1 MHVSLAEALEV
12 RGGPLQEEEIWAVLN
27 QSAESLQELLRKDT
41 ADPAALGF
49 LISPWSLLLLPSG
62 GVSFTD
68 KNVSNQ
74 DLEAFT
80 EPGAL
85 QNQSPSSVSDVE
97 KAHIYSLGMTLY
109 WGADYEVPESQPIK
123 LGDHLNSILLG
134 MCEDIVYAR
143 VSVRT
148 VLDACSAHIRNSNC
162 APSFSYVKQLVK
174 LVLGSWP
181 GVDQLSCTGE
191 KKLRADR
198 SQAIR
203 ERLRG
208 KRLPTGRMTDGGIG
222 YPAPFSQQIVLNK
235 GLSKSLEFLSTRD
248 ARGEKE
254 LSQNIASYYNSGHE
268 DATDGCCPYRF
279 RASNLEKKANGDPKR
294 KVWASSSDLLCTVH
308 HVTEGGHVPDS
319 PKPHRQD
326 RTLPGR
332 TSGAPTNK
340 EGRYS
345 DGSIALDIFGPQK
358 LDQVLH
364 VSETSTSAA
373 LLCAFDRIKE
383 KQKKLQLLREAMN
396 VEEHV
401 RKYNSYHRD
410 VYSPDSESP
419 SFMSSETDFRQ
430 GPVRRYE
437 ALKDEG
443 SGSSLRIDDASS
455 SGQKPGQRPRQ
466 YEATP
471 EDHLLSQE
479 VMLKRQE
486 DEMMQLQAQVALR
499 QSRLSL
505 HPGDIVRPMV
515 LDMTKDPFREIALET
530 AMTQRKLRN
539 FFGPEFVKTTIE
551 PFTSLDLPK
560 SILNKKGKN
569 EENRRK
575 VNIMLLS
582 GQRLE
587 LTCDTKT
594 ICKDVF
600 DMVVAH
606 IGLMEHHLFGL
617 ASIKD
622 NEYFFVDPELKLT
635 KVAPDGWKE
644 ESKKRNKNTVNFILY
659 FRIKFFVDDISLIQ
673 HTLTHHQYY
682 LQLRKDLLEEKIR
695 CDDETALLLASL
707 ALQAEYG
714 DYQDEVHG
722 LSYFRT
728 EHYLPARVIENL
740 ELPNVKE
747 ELPKL
752 HNTYAG
758 ASENEAEI
766 EFLKICQRLTDY
778 GVHFHRVL
786 PEKKSQTGILL
797 GVCSKGVLIFEVHN
811 GARMPVLRFPWRET
825 KKISFSK
832 RKITLQN
839 TSDGIKHTF
848 QTDTTKTCQY
858 LLQLCSAQ
866 HKFQLQMKTR
876 QSNQDAQEIERA
888 SLRSL
893 SLHPDSVKGFNMGRA
908 ISTNSLASSTLNRLA
923 VRPSTVQAEILKRLS
938 YSELSLFQPAQGFSR
953 DKNEKTSWEERPKI
967 MSKSFHD
974 LTQSQVLV
982 SPLRKNFVSPGN
994 ASSRK
999 MGELMEKMFQAA
1011 PKPDPESV
1019 VGGAKLNNS
1028 HCHAG
1033 FNASLERK
1041 KNESDSSSA
1050 DDAVQA
1056 FAIGQ
1061 HSLLESN
1068 DGIQAEKTIAV
1079 VSLPEREINLIN
1091 LKKDEKY
1098 GLGFEITGGEKTG
1111 KFDLGIFIHSVIP
1124 GGPADLQGSLKP
1136 GDRLI
1141 SVNNVSLEGVGHPAA
1156 LEIIEHAPENV
1167 TLVVSQPK
1175 DGSVK
1180 GTSSLQRKGYFK
1192 KSSLMADQEA
1202 ESSSEEQNWPVSH
1215 WRPNSGSLSAIGS
1228 SKWGGS
1234 LSSQDSRTESA
1245 SLSQSQNNH
1254 SFGHH
1259 ISDQQEFQR
1268 CSNPP
1273 LGGPKCSE
1281 RNGSSSETNLTKTKL
1296 TGMAEAPETPDYSDR
1311 GDSDMDEATY
1321 SSSLEQTALK
1331 KVPSLVNFFNSVN
1344 SKMPLKRGDI
1354 FEVKLV
1360 KNENGLGIS
1369 VTGGVNTSVKYGG
1382 LYVKAIIPKG
1392 AAEGDGRIQKGDR
1405 VLSVN
1410 GTTLEGATHKQAVE
1424 IMRNTGQ
1431 EVHLVLEKGQLPA
1444 ARVQVPTTSQCAP
1457 TNKPGH
1463 GAVLEKPLKK
1473 TSSAR
1478 EYNFVTDDNTFEV
1491 KLVKNSS
1498 GLGFS
1503 FCREDSVT
1511 PEQPGSSIVRVKK
1524 LFPGQPAAESG
1535 QIEVGDVILK
1545 VNGSS
1550 LKGLSQQE
1558 VISALRGTSP
1568 EVTLLLCRPLP
1579 GILPEIDPTLLTPIH
1594 SPPQIFPKAGRE
1606 NQPPTNGGGQGDS
1619 SDENEALDQSKP
1631 IRSPPRRDSYSDSSG
1646 SGGEE
1651 IAVNPANPKWNPA
1664 LYQTPSQSAPQAP
1677 SPYETSSK
1685 QKEAIQAAFCSPHES
1700 SRKQEGGENSNPPSS
1715 LLMELSPIANQRT
1728 LTLNFTEEN
1737 FNSSVSE
1744 FTSPPQGRL
1753 APLFNQLEKQ
1763 ADEYEP
1769 EVELHVVLTKSEKG
1783 SLGFTVT
1790 KGSDNTGC
1798 YIHDVVQDPAKS
1810 DGRLRPGDRLIK
1822 VNEID
1827 VTNMSHTDAVSF
1839 LRAAPKTVMLVLGR
1853 VLEQPKIPIFPHL
1866 LPDISLNCS
1875 EEELGVSLAGGH
1887 DSLYQVLYV
1896 SDIRP
1901 RSAAASEGTLH
1912 ILDII
1917 HYINGISSQGMTLS
1931 EAKRALEMALPKV
1944 NLKATR
1950 DGHPVFPKAKE
1961 HEFIGLKSIKQNGH
1975 FQGEHC
1981 SKTEKGPDNCK
1992 VNGET
1997 NSSLHLRSLS
2007 QDPLSTERPP
2017 RDRSFQASDLS
2028 NYNNNKEIQ
2037 DEDSYDEDDHN
2048 QVIQYLLDVVD
2059 EEAQNLLNR
2068 NNSASETSHAET
2080 NGKLLGEKSED
2091 TDYDGSSLPE
2101 DFSETQINGCEGHCN
2116 GNRRCGGLPQ
2126 PPVIAQEE
2134 EDDDV
2139 TWGSEELP
2147 IESINQPPSV
2157 KDCPLIT
2164 NEELDALPVVQIFP
2178 SGNYTGSK
2186 LKSTIQKLRGVLE
2199 QGVPSKEIEN
2209 LHDLKPLDQCLVGQT
2224 KENRKKNRYKNILP
2238 YDTTRVLLG
2247 PEGGYINASFIKMLV
2262 GATEY
2267 LYIACQG
2274 PLPNTVDD
2282 FWQMAWE
2289 QKCTLIAMMTQEVEG
2304 EKVKCQRY
2312 WPSALGKTTM
2322 VSDRLRL
2329 SLVRLQELKGF
2340 IVRIMELEDIQTG
2353 ELRHISHLNFTAWPD
2368 HDTPSQPDDLITF
2381 ISYMRHI
2388 HKSGPIITHCSAGI
2402 GRSGTLICLDVVLS
2416 LISQD
2421 LEFDISEVVR
2431 LMRLQRHGMIQT
2443 EDQYIFCYQVI
2454 LYVLRRLQAEEQQRS
2469 H

>member
-1 MHVSLAEALEV
+1 CL
-12 RGGPLQEEEIWAVLN
+12 LQHEFHWYHFGCVVL
-27 QSAESLQELLRKDT
+27 Q
-41 ADPAALGF
+41 
-49 LISPWSLLLLPSG
+49 
-62 GVSFTD
+62 V
-68 KNVSNQ
+68 
-74 DLEAFT
+74 
-80 EPGAL
+80 
-85 QNQSPSSVSDVE
+85 
-97 KAHIYSLGMTLY
+97 HIYSLGMTLY
-109 WGADYEVPESQPIK
+109 WGADYDVPESQPIK

-134 MCEDIVYAR
+134 MCEDTVYAR

-174 LVLGSWP
+174 LVLGSVP
-181 GVDQLSCTGE
+181 GVDQLYCTGE
-191 KKLRADR
+191 KKLHTDK

-208 KRLPTGRMTDGGIG
+208 KRLPTGRMTDAPAG
-222 YPAPFSQQIVLNK
+222 YLAPLSQQTTLNK
-235 GLSKSLEFLSTRD
+235 GLSKSMEFLSTSNSP
-248 ARGEKE
+248 GEKE
-254 LSQNIASYYNSGHE
+254 FSQNIASDYNSVHE
-268 DATDGCCPYRF
+268 DSTDSCCPYRF
-279 RASNLEKKANGDPKR
+279 RASNQEKKANSDPKR
-294 KVWASSSDLLCTVH
+294 KVWASSSDLLCATH
-308 HVTEGGHVPDS
+308 KVTEGDYVTDS
-319 PKPHRQD
+319 PKHHHQG
-326 RTLPGR
+326 RTISGR
-332 TSGAPTNK
+332 TSGAPINK

-358 LDQVLH
+358 LDQMLH

-401 RKYNSYHRD
+401 RKYKSHHSD
-410 VYSPDSESP
+410 VCSTDSEGQ
-419 SFMSSETDFRQ
+419 SFISSETDFRQ
-430 GPVRRYE
+430 VPMRRYE
-437 ALKDEG
+437 ALKDES
-443 SGSSLRIDDASS
+443 SGSSLRIDDTSS
-455 SGQKPGQRPRQ
+455 SGQKPGQRSRQ

-471 EDHLLSQE
+471 EDNLLSQE

-486 DEMMQLQAQVALR
+486 EEMMQLQAKMALR

-505 HPGDIVRPMV
+505 YPGDIVRPAV
-515 LDMTKDPFREIALET
+515 LDMTKDPLREIALET

-569 EENRRK
+569 EDNRRK

-582 GQRLE
+582 SQRLE

-594 ICKDVF
+594 VCKDVF

-606 IGLMEHHLFGL
+606 LGLMEHHLFGL
-617 ASIKD
+617 ASLKE
-622 NEYFFVDPELKLT
+622 NEYFFIDPELKLT

-644 ESKKRNKNTVNFILY
+644 EPKKRNKNTVNFILY

-673 HTLTHHQYY
+673 HTLTYHQYY
-682 LQLRKDLLEEKIR
+682 LQLRKDLLEEKIH

-714 DYQDEVHG
+714 DYQDEIHG

-752 HNTYAG
+752 HSTYAG

-797 GVCSKGVLIFEVHN
+797 GICSKGVLIFEVHN
-811 GARMPVLRFPWRET
+811 GTRMPVLRFPWRET

-938 YSELSLFQPAQGFSR
+938 YSELSLFQPAQGYSQ

-982 SPLRKNFVSPGN
+982 SPLRKNFVTAGS

-999 MGELMEKMFQAA
+999 MEELMEKIFQTA
-1011 PKPDPESV
+1011 PKSDPESV

-1028 HCHAG
+1028 HSHAG
-1033 FNASLERK
+1033 LNASLKRK
-1041 KNESDSSSA
+1041 KNESDSSSMA
-1050 DDAVQA
+1050 EDAGQA
-1056 FAIGQ
+1056 FVI
-1061 HSLLESN
+1061 
-1068 DGIQAEKTIAV
+1068 DGLQTEKNIPV

-1111 KFDLGIFIHSVIP
+1111 KFDLGIFIHSVTP

-1141 SVNNVSLEGVGHPAA
+1141 SVNNVSLEGVSHPAA

-1175 DGSVK
+1175 DGSAK
-1180 GTSSLQRKGYFK
+1180 GTSSLLRKGYFK
-1192 KSSLMADQEA
+1192 KSSLMADHEA

-1215 WRPNSGSLSAIGS
+1215 WRPNSGSLSGICS

-1245 SLSQSQNNH
+1245 SLSQSQTNH

-1259 ISDQQEFQR
+1259 VNDQQELQR
-1268 CSNPP
+1268 CSNPL
-1273 LGGPKCSE
+1273 LGPPKCSE
-1281 RNGSSSETNLTKTKL
+1281 RNGSSSEANLIKSKL
-1296 TGMAEAPETPDYSDR
+1296 TGMAETPDYSDR

-1321 SSSLEQTALK
+1321 SSSQEQTALK
-1331 KVPSLVNFFNSVN
+1331 KEPSLVNFFSSVN
-1344 SKMPLKRGDI
+1344 SKMPLKPGDI

-1392 AAEGDGRIQKGDR
+1392 AAEADGRIQKAFQGK
-1405 VLSVN
+1405 SVTVSN
-1410 GTTLEGATHKQAVE
+1410 
-1424 IMRNTGQ
+1424 
-1431 EVHLVLEKGQLPA
+1431 
-1444 ARVQVPTTSQCAP
+1444 S
-1457 TNKPGH
+1457 
-1463 GAVLEKPLKK
+1463 K
-1473 TSSAR
+1473 TS
-1478 EYNFVTDDNTFEV
+1478 
-1491 KLVKNSS
+1491 
-1498 GLGFS
+1498 
-1503 FCREDSVT
+1503 
-1511 PEQPGSSIVRVKK
+1511 I
-1524 LFPGQPAAESG
+1524 
-1535 QIEVGDVILK
+1535 
-1545 VNGSS
+1545 
-1550 LKGLSQQE
+1550 
-1558 VISALRGTSP
+1558 IS
-1568 EVTLLLCRPLP
+1568 E
-1579 GILPEIDPTLLTPIH
+1579 TPIH
-1594 SPPQIFPKAGRE
+1594 SPPKIFPKASRE
-1606 NQPPTNGGGQGDS
+1606 NLPPPNGEPEDS
-1619 SDENEALDQSKP
+1619 SDENETIDQSKK
-1631 IRSPPRRDSYSDSSG
+1631 IRSPSRRDSYSDSSG

-1651 IAVNPANPKWNPA
+1651 IITNPANPKWNSA

-1677 SPYETSSK
+1677 SPYETPSK
-1685 QKEAIQAAFCSPHES
+1685 QKEAIHAAFCSPHES
-1700 SRKQEGGENSNPPSS
+1700 SRRQEMENSNPPSP
-1715 LLMELSPIANQRT
+1715 LIMELSPISNQRT
-1728 LTLNFTEEN
+1728 ITLNFTEEK
-1737 FNSSVSE
+1737 FSSSTSD
-1744 FTSPPQGRL
+1744 FTSPQGRL
-1753 APLFNQLEKQ
+1753 APLFNQVEKH

-1822 VNEID
+1822 VNETD
-1827 VTNMSHTDAVSF
+1827 VTNMSHTDAVTF
-1839 LRAAPKTVMLVLGR
+1839 LRAAPKMVMLVLGR

-1866 LPDISLNCS
+1866 LPDISLTCS
-1875 EEELGVSLAGGH
+1875 QEELGISLAGGH
-1887 DSLYQVLYV
+1887 DSLYQVLYI
-1896 SDIRP
+1896 SDISP
-1901 RSAAASEGTLH
+1901 KSAAALEGTLR

-1917 HYINGISSQGMTLS
+1917 HYINGISSQGLS
-1931 EAKRALEMALPKV
+1931 LKEAKRALEIALPNV
-1944 NLKATR
+1944 ILKATR

-1975 FQGEHC
+1975 FQGEPG
-1981 SKTEKGPDNCK
+1981 SKTEKVPDICK
-1992 VNGET
+1992 INGET
-1997 NSSLHLRSLS
+1997 NSSLQLRSLT
-2007 QDPLSTERPP
+2007 QDPISKEISPSDTI
-2017 RDRSFQASDLS
+2017 FQASDFH
-2028 NYNNNKEIQ
+2028 NYNNNKAEVQ

-2068 NNSASETSHAET
+2068 NNSASETHHAET
-2080 NGKLLGEKSED
+2080 NGKLLEEKSED

-2101 DFSETQINGCEGHCN
+2101 DFSEQTQINGCEEHCN
-2116 GNRRCGGLPQ
+2116 GNRMYGRLPQ
-2126 PPVIAQEE
+2126 QPVMAQA
-2134 EDDDV
+2134 DDDDI

-2147 IESINQPPSV
+2147 IESINQPQSV

-2164 NEELDALPVVQIFP
+2164 NEELAALPVVQFFP

-2199 QGVPSKEIEN
+2199 QGVPSKEIES

-2247 PEGGYINASFIKMLV
+2247 PEGGYINASFIRMLV
-2262 GATEY
+2262 GTKEY

-2274 PLPNTVDD
+2274 PLPNTVAD

-2312 WPSALGKTTM
+2312 WPNALGKTTM
-2322 VSDRLRL
+2322 VNDSLRL
-2329 SLVRLQELKGF
+2329 SLVQLQELKGF
-2340 IVRIMELEDIQTG
+2340 IIRIMELEDIQTG

-2402 GRSGTLICLDVVLS
+2402 GRSGTLICLDVVLG

-2421 LEFDISEVVR
+2421 LKFDISEVVR
-2431 LMRLQRHGMIQT
+2431 LMRLQRHGMVQT

-2454 LYVLRRLQAEEQQRS
+2454 LYVLRRLQAEEQQRNS
-2469 H
+2469 

>member
-27 QSAESLQELLRKDT
+27 QSAESLQELLRK
-41 ADPAALGF
+41 ADPTALSF

-62 GVSFTD
+62 SVSFTD

-74 DLEAFT
+74 DLQAFT

-85 QNQSPSSVSDVE
+85 QNQSLLSISDVE
-97 KAHIYSLGMTLY
+97 KVHIYSLGMTLY
-109 WGADYEVPESQPIK
+109 WGADYDVPESQPIK

-134 MCEDIVYAR
+134 MCEDTVYAR

-174 LVLGSWP
+174 LVLGSVP

-191 KKLRADR
+191 KKLHTDK

-208 KRLPTGRMTDGGIG
+208 KRLPTGRMTDAPAG
-222 YPAPFSQQIVLNK
+222 YLTPLSQQAMLNK
-235 GLSKSLEFLSTRD
+235 GLSKSLEFLSTSNSC
-248 ARGEKE
+248 GEKE
-254 LSQNIASYYNSGHE
+254 FSQNIASDYNSVHE
-268 DATDGCCPYRF
+268 DSTDSCCPYRF
-279 RASNLEKKANGDPKR
+279 RASNQEKKANNDPKR
-294 KVWASSSDLLCTVH
+294 KVWASSSDLLCATH
-308 HVTEGGHVPDS
+308 KVTEGDYVTDS
-319 PKPHRQD
+319 HKHHHQGRTISG
-326 RTLPGR
+326 RTL
-332 TSGAPTNK
+332 GAPINK

-358 LDQVLH
+358 LDQMLH

-401 RKYNSYHRD
+401 RKYKSHHSD
-410 VYSPDSESP
+410 VCSTDSEGQ
-419 SFMSSETDFRQ
+419 SFISSETDFRQ
-430 GPVRRYE
+430 VRRYE
-437 ALKDEG
+437 ALKDES
-443 SGSSLRIDDASS
+443 SGSSLRIDDTSS
-455 SGQKPGQRPRQ
+455 SGQKPGQRSRQ

-471 EDHLLSQE
+471 EDNLLSQE

-486 DEMMQLQAQVALR
+486 EEMMQLQAKMALR

-505 HPGDIVRPMV
+505 YPGDIVRPAV
-515 LDMTKDPFREIALET
+515 LDMTKDPLREIALET

-569 EENRRK
+569 EDNRRK

-582 GQRLE
+582 SQRLE

-594 ICKDVF
+594 VCKDVF

-617 ASIKD
+617 ASLKE
-622 NEYFFVDPELKLT
+622 NEYFFIDPELKLT

-673 HTLTHHQYY
+673 HTLTYHQYY
-682 LQLRKDLLEEKIR
+682 LQLRKDLLEEKIH

-714 DYQDEVHG
+714 DYQDEIHG

-752 HNTYAG
+752 HSAYAG

-797 GVCSKGVLIFEVHN
+797 GICSKGVLIFEVHN
-811 GARMPVLRFPWRET
+811 GTRMPVLRFPWRET

-938 YSELSLFQPAQGFSR
+938 YSELSLFQPAQGYSQ

-982 SPLRKNFVSPGN
+982 SPLRKNFVTAGS

-999 MGELMEKMFQAA
+999 MEELMEKIFQTA
-1011 PKPDPESV
+1011 PKSDPESV

-1028 HCHAG
+1028 HSHAG
-1033 FNASLERK
+1033 LNASLKRK
-1041 KNESDSSSA
+1041 KNESDSSSMA
-1050 DDAVQA
+1050 EDAGQA
-1056 FAIGQ
+1056 FVIGQ
-1061 HSLLESN
+1061 HCLLESN
-1068 DGIQAEKTIAV
+1068 GTVQLRILNEFLVT
-1079 VSLPEREINLIN
+1079 
-1091 LKKDEKY
+1091 KK
-1098 GLGFEITGGEKTG
+1098 LFLTGFEITGGEKTG
-1111 KFDLGIFIHSVIP
+1111 KFDLGIFIHSVTP

-1141 SVNNVSLEGVGHPAA
+1141 SVNNMSLEGVSHPAA

-1175 DGSVK
+1175 DGISILPS
-1180 GTSSLQRKGYFK
+1180 TIWGYFK
-1192 KSSLMADQEA
+1192 KSSLMADHEA

-1215 WRPNSGSLSAIGS
+1215 WRPNSGSLSGICS

-1245 SLSQSQNNH
+1245 SLSQSQTNH

-1259 ISDQQEFQR
+1259 VNDQQELQR
-1268 CSNPP
+1268 CSNPL
-1273 LGGPKCSE
+1273 LGPPKCSE
-1281 RNGSSSETNLTKTKL
+1281 RNGSSSEANLNKSKL
-1296 TGMAEAPETPDYSDR
+1296 TGMAETPDYSDR

-1321 SSSLEQTALK
+1321 SSSQEQTALK
-1331 KVPSLVNFFNSVN
+1331 KEPSLVNFFSSVN
-1344 SKMPLKRGDI
+1344 SKMPLKPGDI

-1392 AAEGDGRIQKGDR
+1392 AAEADGRIQKGDR

-1410 GTTLEGATHKQAVE
+1410 GITLEGATHKQAVE

-1444 ARVQVPTTSQCAP
+1444 ARVHAPTTSQCTP
-1457 TNKPGH
+1457 TNNPGH
-1463 GAVLEKPLKK
+1463 STLLEKPVKK

-1503 FCREDSVT
+1503 FCREDSVS

-1594 SPPQIFPKAGRE
+1594 SPPKIFPKVSRE
-1606 NQPPTNGGGQGDS
+1606 NLPPPNGEPEDS
-1619 SDENEALDQSKP
+1619 SDENETIDQSKK
-1631 IRSPPRRDSYSDSSG
+1631 IRSPSRRDSYSDSSG

-1651 IAVNPANPKWNPA
+1651 IITNPANPKWNSA

-1677 SPYETSSK
+1677 SPYETPSK
-1685 QKEAIQAAFCSPHES
+1685 QKEAVHAAFCSPHES
-1700 SRKQEGGENSNPPSS
+1700 SRRQEMENRHVS
-1715 LLMELSPIANQRT
+1715 LVD
-1728 LTLNFTEEN
+1728 FTACGLACVL
-1737 FNSSVSE
+1737 FVLLCDSE
-1744 FTSPPQGRL
+1744 
-1753 APLFNQLEKQ
+1753 PL
-1763 ADEYEP
+1763 
-1769 EVELHVVLTKSEKG
+1769 ELHVVLTKSEKG

-1822 VNEID
+1822 VNETD
-1827 VTNMSHTDAVSF
+1827 VTNMSHTDAVTF
-1839 LRAAPKTVMLVLGR
+1839 LRAAPKMVMLVLGR

-1866 LPDISLNCS
+1866 LPDISLTCS
-1875 EEELGVSLAGGH
+1875 QEELGISLAGGH
-1887 DSLYQVLYV
+1887 DSLYQVLYI
-1896 SDIRP
+1896 SDISP
-1901 RSAAASEGTLH
+1901 KSAAALEGTLR

-1917 HYINGISSQGMTLS
+1917 HYINGISSQGLS
-1931 EAKRALEMALPKV
+1931 LKEAKRALEIALPNV
-1944 NLKATR
+1944 VLKATR
-1950 DGHPVFPKAKE
+1950 DGHPVFPKNT
-1961 HEFIGLKSIKQNGH
+1961 L
-1975 FQGEHC
+1975 
-1981 SKTEKGPDNCK
+1981 T
-1992 VNGET
+1992 
-1997 NSSLHLRSLS
+1997 SS
-2007 QDPLSTERPP
+2007 
-2017 RDRSFQASDLS
+2017 
-2028 NYNNNKEIQ
+2028 
-2037 DEDSYDEDDHN
+2037 DDHN

-2068 NNSASETSHAET
+2068 NNSASETHHCVSLSAET
-2080 NGKLLGEKSED
+2080 NGKLLEEKSED

-2101 DFSETQINGCEGHCN
+2101 DFSEVSQ
-2116 GNRRCGGLPQ
+2116 LFFQ
-2126 PPVIAQEE
+2126 P
-2134 EDDDV
+2134 
-2139 TWGSEELP
+2139 
-2147 IESINQPPSV
+2147 SILLDFV
-2157 KDCPLIT
+2157 DCPLIT
-2164 NEELDALPVVQIFP
+2164 NEELAALPVVQFFP

-2199 QGVPSKEIEN
+2199 QGIPSKEIES

-2247 PEGGYINASFIKMLV
+2247 PEGGYINASFIRMLV
-2262 GATEY
+2262 GTKEY

-2274 PLPNTVDD
+2274 PLPNTVAD

-2312 WPSALGKTTM
+2312 WPNALGKTTM
-2322 VSDRLRL
+2322 VNDNLRL
-2329 SLVRLQELKGF
+2329 SLVQLQELKGF
-2340 IVRIMELEDIQTG
+2340 IIRIMELEDIQTG

-2402 GRSGTLICLDVVLS
+2402 GRSGTLICLDVVLG

-2421 LEFDISEVVR
+2421 LKFDISEVVR
-2431 LMRLQRHGMIQT
+2431 LMRLQRHGMVQT

-2454 LYVLRRLQAEEQQRS
+2454 LYVLRRLQAEEQQRNS
-2469 H
+2469 

>member
-27 QSAESLQELLRKDT
+27 QSAESLQESFCFPNT
-41 ADPAALGF
+41 ADPTALSF

-62 GVSFTD
+62 SVSFTD

-74 DLEAFT
+74 DLQAFT

-85 QNQSPSSVSDVE
+85 QNQSLLSISDVE
-97 KAHIYSLGMTLY
+97 KVHIYSLGMTLY
-109 WGADYEVPESQPIK
+109 WGADYDVPESQPIK

-134 MCEDIVYAR
+134 MCEDTVYAR

-174 LVLGSWP
+174 LVLGSVP

-191 KKLRADR
+191 KKLHTDK

-208 KRLPTGRMTDGGIG
+208 KRLPTGRMTDAPAG
-222 YPAPFSQQIVLNK
+222 YLTPLSQQAMLNK
-235 GLSKSLEFLSTRD
+235 GLSKSLEFLSTSNSC
-248 ARGEKE
+248 GEKE
-254 LSQNIASYYNSGHE
+254 FSQNIASDYNSVHE
-268 DATDGCCPYRF
+268 DSTDSCCPYRF
-279 RASNLEKKANGDPKR
+279 RASNQEKKANNDPKR
-294 KVWASSSDLLCTVH
+294 KVWASSSDLLCATH
-308 HVTEGGHVPDS
+308 KVTEGDYVTDS
-319 PKPHRQD
+319 HKHHHQGRTISG
-326 RTLPGR
+326 RTL
-332 TSGAPTNK
+332 GAPINK

-358 LDQVLH
+358 LDQMLH

-401 RKYNSYHRD
+401 RKYKSHHSD
-410 VYSPDSESP
+410 VCSTDSEGQ
-419 SFMSSETDFRQ
+419 SFISSETDFRQ
-430 GPVRRYE
+430 VRRYE
-437 ALKDEG
+437 ALKDES
-443 SGSSLRIDDASS
+443 SGSSLRIDDTSS
-455 SGQKPGQRPRQ
+455 S
-466 YEATP
+466 ATP
-471 EDHLLSQE
+471 EDNLLSQE

-486 DEMMQLQAQVALR
+486 EEMMQLQAKMALR

-505 HPGDIVRPMV
+505 YPGDIVRPAV
-515 LDMTKDPFREIALET
+515 LDMTKDPLREIALET

-569 EENRRK
+569 EDNRRK

-582 GQRLE
+582 SQRLE

-594 ICKDVF
+594 VCKDVF

-617 ASIKD
+617 ASLKE
-622 NEYFFVDPELKLT
+622 NEYFFIDPELKLT

-673 HTLTHHQYY
+673 HTLTYHQYY
-682 LQLRKDLLEEKIR
+682 LQLRKDLLEEKIH

-714 DYQDEVHG
+714 DYQDEIHG

-752 HNTYAG
+752 HSAYAG

-797 GVCSKGVLIFEVHN
+797 GICSKGVLIFEVHN
-811 GARMPVLRFPWRET
+811 GTRMPVLRFPWRET

-938 YSELSLFQPAQGFSR
+938 YSELSLFQPAQGYSQ

-982 SPLRKNFVSPGN
+982 SPLRKNFVT
-994 ASSRK
+994 
-999 MGELMEKMFQAA
+999 
-1011 PKPDPESV
+1011 
-1019 VGGAKLNNS
+1019 
-1028 HCHAG
+1028 AG
-1033 FNASLERK
+1033 TFFFNVLFLW
-1041 KNESDSSSA
+1041 SA
-1050 DDAVQA
+1050 DGLQT
-1056 FAIGQ
+1056 
-1061 HSLLESN
+1061 
-1068 DGIQAEKTIAV
+1068 EKNIPV

-1111 KFDLGIFIHSVIP
+1111 KFDLGIFIHSVTP

-1141 SVNNVSLEGVGHPAA
+1141 SVNNMSLEGVSHPAA

-1180 GTSSLQRKGYFK
+1180 GTSSLLRKGYFK
-1192 KSSLMADQEA
+1192 KSSLMADHEA

-1215 WRPNSGSLSAIGS
+1215 WRPNSGSLSGICS

-1245 SLSQSQNNH
+1245 SLSQSQTNH

-1259 ISDQQEFQR
+1259 VNDQQELQR
-1268 CSNPP
+1268 CSNPL
-1273 LGGPKCSE
+1273 LGPPKCSE
-1281 RNGSSSETNLTKTKL
+1281 RNGSSSEANLNKSKL
-1296 TGMAEAPETPDYSDR
+1296 TGMAETPDYSDR

-1321 SSSLEQTALK
+1321 SSSQEQTALK
-1331 KVPSLVNFFNSVN
+1331 KEPSLVNFFSSVN
-1344 SKMPLKRGDI
+1344 SKMPLKPGDI

-1392 AAEGDGRIQKGDR
+1392 AAEADGRIQKGDR

-1410 GTTLEGATHKQAVE
+1410 GITLEGATHKQAVE

-1444 ARVQVPTTSQCAP
+1444 ARVHAPTTSQCTP
-1457 TNKPGH
+1457 TNNPGH
-1463 GAVLEKPLKK
+1463 STLLEKPVKK

-1503 FCREDSVT
+1503 FCREDSVS

-1594 SPPQIFPKAGRE
+1594 SPPKIFPKVSRE
-1606 NQPPTNGGGQGDS
+1606 NLPPPNGEPEDS
-1619 SDENEALDQSKP
+1619 SDENETIDQSKK
-1631 IRSPPRRDSYSDSSG
+1631 IRSPSRRDSYSDSSG

-1651 IAVNPANPKWNPA
+1651 IITNPANPKWNSA

-1677 SPYETSSK
+1677 SPYETPSK
-1685 QKEAIQAAFCSPHES
+1685 QKEAVHAAFCSPHES
-1700 SRKQEGGENSNPPSS
+1700 SRRQEMENRHVS
-1715 LLMELSPIANQRT
+1715 L
-1728 LTLNFTEEN
+1728 
-1737 FNSSVSE
+1737 
-1744 FTSPPQGRL
+1744 
-1753 APLFNQLEKQ
+1753 
-1763 ADEYEP
+1763 

-1822 VNEID
+1822 VNETD
-1827 VTNMSHTDAVSF
+1827 VTNMSHTDAVTF
-1839 LRAAPKTVMLVLGR
+1839 LRAAPKMVMLVLGR

-1866 LPDISLNCS
+1866 LPDISLTCS
-1875 EEELGVSLAGGH
+1875 QEELGISLAGGH
-1887 DSLYQVLYV
+1887 DSLYQVLYI
-1896 SDIRP
+1896 SDISP
-1901 RSAAASEGTLH
+1901 KSAAALEGTLR

-1917 HYINGISSQGMTLS
+1917 HYINGISSQGLS
-1931 EAKRALEMALPKV
+1931 LKEAKRALEIALPNV
-1944 NLKATR
+1944 VLKATR
-1950 DGHPVFPKAKE
+1950 YSLECLPVQLAFHAGVGFKNFSKGFSAQLPGGHG
-1961 HEFIGLKSIKQNGH
+1961 HSGRGLVA
-1975 FQGEHC
+1975 E
-1981 SKTEKGPDNCK
+1981 
-1992 VNGET
+1992 V
-1997 NSSLHLRSLS
+1997 
-2007 QDPLSTERPP
+2007 
-2017 RDRSFQASDLS
+2017 
-2028 NYNNNKEIQ
+2028 Q

-2068 NNSASETSHAET
+2068 NNSASETHHCVSLSAET
-2080 NGKLLGEKSED
+2080 NGKLLEEKSED

-2101 DFSETQINGCEGHCN
+2101 DFSEVSQ
-2116 GNRRCGGLPQ
+2116 LFFQ
-2126 PPVIAQEE
+2126 P
-2134 EDDDV
+2134 
-2139 TWGSEELP
+2139 
-2147 IESINQPPSV
+2147 SILLDFV
-2157 KDCPLIT
+2157 DCPLIT
-2164 NEELDALPVVQIFP
+2164 NEELAALPVVQFFP

-2199 QGVPSKEIEN
+2199 QGIPSKEIES

-2247 PEGGYINASFIKMLV
+2247 PEGGYINASFIRMLV
-2262 GATEY
+2262 GTKEY

-2274 PLPNTVDD
+2274 PLPNTVAD

-2312 WPSALGKTTM
+2312 WPNALGKTTM
-2322 VSDRLRL
+2322 VNDNLRL
-2329 SLVRLQELKGF
+2329 SLVQLQELKGF
-2340 IVRIMELEDIQTG
+2340 IIRIMELEDIQTG

-2402 GRSGTLICLDVVLS
+2402 GRSGTLICLDVVLG

-2421 LEFDISEVVR
+2421 LKFDISEVVR
-2431 LMRLQRHGMIQT
+2431 LMRLQRHGMVQT

-2454 LYVLRRLQAEEQQRS
+2454 LYVLRRLQAEEQQRNS
-2469 H
+2469 

>member
-27 QSAESLQELLRKDT
+27 QSAESLQESFCFPNT
-41 ADPAALGF
+41 ADPTALSF

-62 GVSFTD
+62 SVSFTD

-74 DLEAFT
+74 DLQAFT

-85 QNQSPSSVSDVE
+85 QNQSLLSISDVE
-97 KAHIYSLGMTLY
+97 KVHIYSLGMTLY
-109 WGADYEVPESQPIK
+109 WGADYDVPESQPIK

-134 MCEDIVYAR
+134 MCEDTVYAR

-174 LVLGSWP
+174 LVLGSVP

-191 KKLRADR
+191 KKLHTDK

-208 KRLPTGRMTDGGIG
+208 KRLPTGRMTDAPAG
-222 YPAPFSQQIVLNK
+222 YLTPLSQQAMLNK
-235 GLSKSLEFLSTRD
+235 GLSKSLEFLSTSNSC
-248 ARGEKE
+248 GEKE
-254 LSQNIASYYNSGHE
+254 FSQNIASDYNSVHE
-268 DATDGCCPYRF
+268 DSTDSCCPYRF
-279 RASNLEKKANGDPKR
+279 RASNQEKKANNDPKR
-294 KVWASSSDLLCTVH
+294 KVWASSSDLLCATH
-308 HVTEGGHVPDS
+308 KVTEGDYVTDS
-319 PKPHRQD
+319 HKHHHQGRTISG
-326 RTLPGR
+326 RTL
-332 TSGAPTNK
+332 GAPINK

-358 LDQVLH
+358 LDQMLH

-401 RKYNSYHRD
+401 RKYKSHHSD
-410 VYSPDSESP
+410 VCSTDSEGQ
-419 SFMSSETDFRQ
+419 SFISSETDFRQ
-430 GPVRRYE
+430 GKNYPATERYE
-437 ALKDEG
+437 FL
-443 SGSSLRIDDASS
+443 SGLQVGDSTRQI
-455 SGQKPGQRPRQ
+455 Q

-471 EDHLLSQE
+471 EDNLLSQE

-486 DEMMQLQAQVALR
+486 EEMMQLQAKMALR

-505 HPGDIVRPMV
+505 YPGDIVRPAV
-515 LDMTKDPFREIALET
+515 LDMTKDPLREIALET

-569 EENRRK
+569 EDNRRK

-582 GQRLE
+582 SQRLE

-594 ICKDVF
+594 VCKDVF

-617 ASIKD
+617 ASLKE
-622 NEYFFVDPELKLT
+622 NEYFFIDPELKLT

-673 HTLTHHQYY
+673 HTLTYHQYY
-682 LQLRKDLLEEKIR
+682 LQLRKDLLEEKIH

-714 DYQDEVHG
+714 DYQDEIHG

-752 HNTYAG
+752 HSAYAG

-797 GVCSKGVLIFEVHN
+797 GICSKGVLIFEVHN
-811 GARMPVLRFPWRET
+811 GTRMPVLRFPWRET

-938 YSELSLFQPAQGFSR
+938 YSELSLFQPAQGYSQ

-982 SPLRKNFVSPGN
+982 SPLRKNFVT
-994 ASSRK
+994 
-999 MGELMEKMFQAA
+999 
-1011 PKPDPESV
+1011 
-1019 VGGAKLNNS
+1019 
-1028 HCHAG
+1028 AG
-1033 FNASLERK
+1033 TFFFNVLFLW
-1041 KNESDSSSA
+1041 SA
-1050 DDAVQA
+1050 DGLQT
-1056 FAIGQ
+1056 
-1061 HSLLESN
+1061 
-1068 DGIQAEKTIAV
+1068 EKNIPV

-1111 KFDLGIFIHSVIP
+1111 KFDLGIFIHSVTP

-1141 SVNNVSLEGVGHPAA
+1141 SVNNMSLEGVSHPAA

-1180 GTSSLQRKGYFK
+1180 GTSSLLRKGYFK
-1192 KSSLMADQEA
+1192 KSSLMADHEA

-1215 WRPNSGSLSAIGS
+1215 WRPNSGSLSGICS

-1245 SLSQSQNNH
+1245 SLSQSQTNH

-1259 ISDQQEFQR
+1259 VNDQQELQR
-1268 CSNPP
+1268 CSNPL
-1273 LGGPKCSE
+1273 LGPPKCSE
-1281 RNGSSSETNLTKTKL
+1281 RNGSSSEANLNKSKL
-1296 TGMAEAPETPDYSDR
+1296 TGMAETPDYSDR

-1321 SSSLEQTALK
+1321 SSSQEQTALK
-1331 KVPSLVNFFNSVN
+1331 KEPSLVNFFSSVN
-1344 SKMPLKRGDI
+1344 SKMPLKPGDI

-1392 AAEGDGRIQKGDR
+1392 AAEADGRIQKGDR

-1410 GTTLEGATHKQAVE
+1410 GITLEGATHKQAVE

-1444 ARVQVPTTSQCAP
+1444 ARVHAPTTSQCTP
-1457 TNKPGH
+1457 TNNPGH
-1463 GAVLEKPLKK
+1463 STLLEKPVKK

-1503 FCREDSVT
+1503 FCREDSVS

-1594 SPPQIFPKAGRE
+1594 SPPKIFPKVSRE
-1606 NQPPTNGGGQGDS
+1606 NLPPPNGEPEDS
-1619 SDENEALDQSKP
+1619 SDENETIDQSKK
-1631 IRSPPRRDSYSDSSG
+1631 IRSPSRRDSYSDSSG

-1651 IAVNPANPKWNPA
+1651 IITNPANPKWNSA

-1677 SPYETSSK
+1677 SPYETPSK
-1685 QKEAIQAAFCSPHES
+1685 QKEAVHAAFCSPHES
-1700 SRKQEGGENSNPPSS
+1700 SRRQEMENRHVS
-1715 LLMELSPIANQRT
+1715 LVD
-1728 LTLNFTEEN
+1728 FTACSMCLLCP
-1737 FNSSVSE
+1737 FI
-1744 FTSPPQGRL
+1744 
-1753 APLFNQLEKQ
+1753 KI
-1763 ADEYEP
+1763 

-1822 VNEID
+1822 VNETD
-1827 VTNMSHTDAVSF
+1827 VTNMSHTDAVTF
-1839 LRAAPKTVMLVLGR
+1839 LRAAPKMVMLVLGR

-1866 LPDISLNCS
+1866 LPDISLTCS
-1875 EEELGVSLAGGH
+1875 QEELGISLAGGH
-1887 DSLYQVLYV
+1887 DSLYQVLYI
-1896 SDIRP
+1896 SDISP
-1901 RSAAASEGTLH
+1901 KSAAALEGTLR

-1917 HYINGISSQGMTLS
+1917 HYINGISSQGLS
-1931 EAKRALEMALPKV
+1931 LKEAKRALEIALPNV
-1944 NLKATR
+1944 VLKATR
-1950 DGHPVFPKAKE
+1950 YSLEFFFKAE
-1961 HEFIGLKSIKQNGH
+1961 
-1975 FQGEHC
+1975 
-1981 SKTEKGPDNCK
+1981 
-1992 VNGET
+1992 V
-1997 NSSLHLRSLS
+1997 
-2007 QDPLSTERPP
+2007 
-2017 RDRSFQASDLS
+2017 
-2028 NYNNNKEIQ
+2028 Q

-2068 NNSASETSHAET
+2068 NNSASETHHAGT
-2080 NGKLLGEKSED
+2080 VKLKSQKNQVIRRF
-2091 TDYDGSSLPE
+2091 YV
-2101 DFSETQINGCEGHCN
+2101 DFYRHQYIY
-2116 GNRRCGGLPQ
+2116 LLYVP
-2126 PPVIAQEE
+2126 
-2134 EDDDV
+2134 
-2139 TWGSEELP
+2139 
-2147 IESINQPPSV
+2147 
-2157 KDCPLIT
+2157 DCPLIT
-2164 NEELDALPVVQIFP
+2164 NEELAALPVVQFFP

-2199 QGVPSKEIEN
+2199 QGIPSKEIES

-2247 PEGGYINASFIKMLV
+2247 PEGGYINASFIRMLV
-2262 GATEY
+2262 GTKEY

-2274 PLPNTVDD
+2274 PLPNTVAD

-2312 WPSALGKTTM
+2312 WPNALGKTTM
-2322 VSDRLRL
+2322 VNDNLRL
-2329 SLVRLQELKGF
+2329 SLVQLQELKGF
-2340 IVRIMELEDIQTG
+2340 IIRIMELEDIQTG

-2402 GRSGTLICLDVVLS
+2402 GRSGTLICLDVVLG

-2421 LEFDISEVVR
+2421 LKFDISEVVR
-2431 LMRLQRHGMIQT
+2431 LMRLQRHGMVQT

-2454 LYVLRRLQAEEQQRS
+2454 LYVLRRLQAEEQQRNS
-2469 H
+2469 

>member
-1 MHVSLAEALEV
+1 
-12 RGGPLQEEEIWAVLN
+12 
-27 QSAESLQELLRKDT
+27 
-41 ADPAALGF
+41 
-49 LISPWSLLLLPSG
+49 
-62 GVSFTD
+62 
-68 KNVSNQ
+68 
-74 DLEAFT
+74 
-80 EPGAL
+80 
-85 QNQSPSSVSDVE
+85 
-97 KAHIYSLGMTLY
+97 
-109 WGADYEVPESQPIK
+109 
-123 LGDHLNSILLG
+123 
-134 MCEDIVYAR
+134 
-143 VSVRT
+143 
-148 VLDACSAHIRNSNC
+148 
-162 APSFSYVKQLVK
+162 
-174 LVLGSWP
+174 
-181 GVDQLSCTGE
+181 
-191 KKLRADR
+191 
-198 SQAIR
+198 
-203 ERLRG
+203 
-208 KRLPTGRMTDGGIG
+208 
-222 YPAPFSQQIVLNK
+222 
-235 GLSKSLEFLSTRD
+235 
-248 ARGEKE
+248 
-254 LSQNIASYYNSGHE
+254 
-268 DATDGCCPYRF
+268 
-279 RASNLEKKANGDPKR
+279 
-294 KVWASSSDLLCTVH
+294 
-308 HVTEGGHVPDS
+308 
-319 PKPHRQD
+319 
-326 RTLPGR
+326 
-332 TSGAPTNK
+332 
-340 EGRYS
+340 
-345 DGSIALDIFGPQK
+345 
-358 LDQVLH
+358 
-364 VSETSTSAA
+364 
-373 LLCAFDRIKE
+373 
-383 KQKKLQLLREAMN
+383 
-396 VEEHV
+396 
-401 RKYNSYHRD
+401 
-410 VYSPDSESP
+410 
-419 SFMSSETDFRQ
+419 
-430 GPVRRYE
+430 
-437 ALKDEG
+437 
-443 SGSSLRIDDASS
+443 
-455 SGQKPGQRPRQ
+455 
-466 YEATP
+466 
-471 EDHLLSQE
+471 
-479 VMLKRQE
+479 MLKRQE
-486 DEMMQLQAQVALR
+486 EEMMQLQAKMALR

-505 HPGDIVRPMV
+505 YPGDIVRPSV
-515 LDMTKDPFREIALET
+515 LDMTKDPLREIALET

-551 PFTSLDLPK
+551 PFTTLDLPK

-569 EENRRK
+569 EDNRRK
-575 VNIMLLS
+575 VNIILLS

-594 ICKDVF
+594 LCKDVF

-617 ASIKD
+617 ASLKE
-622 NEYFFVDPELKLT
+622 NEYFFIDPELKLT

-644 ESKKRNKNTVNFILY
+644 ESKKRNKNTVNFVLY

-673 HTLTHHQYY
+673 HTLTYHQYY
-682 LQLRKDLLEEKIR
+682 LQLRKDLLEEKVH

-714 DYQDEVHG
+714 DYQEEVHG

-740 ELPNVKE
+740 KLPNVKE

-752 HNTYAG
+752 HSTYGG
-758 ASENEAEI
+758 ASEKEAEI
-766 EFLKICQRLTDY
+766 EFLKICQRLTNY

-797 GVCSKGVLIFEVHN
+797 GVCSKGVIIFEVHN

-858 LLQLCSAQ
+858 LLQVCSAQ
-866 HKFQLQMKTR
+866 HKFQLQMKAR

-938 YSELSLFQPAQGFSR
+938 YSELSLFQPAQGYSR

-974 LTQSQVLV
+974 LTESQVLV
-982 SPLRKNFVSPGN
+982 SPVRKKFATSGN
-994 ASSRK
+994 SSSRK
-999 MGELMEKMFQAA
+999 MENLMEKIFQTA
-1011 PKPDPESV
+1011 PKSNTESV

-1028 HCHAG
+1028 DSHAG
-1033 FNASLERK
+1033 LNASLERK
-1041 KNESDSSSA
+1041 KNEFDSSSTE
-1050 DDAVQA
+1050 DTDQA
-1056 FAIGQ
+1056 FVI
-1061 HSLLESN
+1061 
-1068 DGIQAEKTIAV
+1068 DGLQTEKNI
-1079 VSLPEREINLIN
+1079 VSLPEREVNLIN
-1091 LKKDEKY
+1091 LNKDEKY

-1111 KFDLGIFIHSVIP
+1111 KFDLGIFIQSVTP

-1141 SVNNVSLEGVGHPAA
+1141 SVNSVSLEGVSHLAA

-1180 GTSSLQRKGYFK
+1180 GTSSLLRKGCFK
-1192 KSSLMADQEA
+1192 KTSLRADHEA
-1202 ESSSEEQNWPVSH
+1202 ESSSEEQNWPVSQ
-1215 WRPNSGSLSAIGS
+1215 WRPNSGSVSGICS

-1245 SLSQSQNNH
+1245 SLSQSQTNH
-1254 SFGHH
+1254 SYGHH
-1259 ISDQQEFQR
+1259 INDQQELQR
-1268 CSNPP
+1268 CSNLLPGP
-1273 LGGPKCSE
+1273 PKCSE
-1281 RNGSSSETNLTKTKL
+1281 RNGSSSETNLIKTKL
-1296 TGMAEAPETPDYSDR
+1296 TGMAETPDYSDR

-1321 SSSLEQTALK
+1321 SSSQEQTALK
-1331 KVPSLVNFFNSVN
+1331 REAFLVNFSSSMN
-1344 SKMPLKRGDI
+1344 SKTPLKPGDI
-1354 FEVKLV
+1354 FEVRLA

-1369 VTGGVNTSVKYGG
+1369 VTVLFDKGGVNTNVKYGG

-1392 AAEGDGRIQKGDR
+1392 AAEADGRIQKGDR

-1410 GTTLEGATHKQAVE
+1410 GITLEGATHKQAVE

-1444 ARVQVPTTSQCAP
+1444 PRVQAPTTSQCTP
-1457 TNKPGH
+1457 TNKPSH
-1463 GAVLEKPLKK
+1463 SVLLEKPVKK
-1473 TSSAR
+1473 TSGAR

-1503 FCREDSVT
+1503 FCREDSVS

-1594 SPPQIFPKAGRE
+1594 SPPQIFPKVGKG
-1606 NQPPTNGGGQGDS
+1606 NLPPPNGQQDDS
-1619 SDENEALDQSKP
+1619 SEENEAIDQNKV
-1631 IRSPPRRDSYSDSSG
+1631 RSPSRRDSYSDSSE
-1646 SGGEE
+1646 SGGDE
-1651 IAVNPANPKWNPA
+1651 IITNAASPKWNSA
-1664 LYQTPSQSAPQAP
+1664 LYQTPSKSAAQAP
-1677 SPYETSSK
+1677 NPYETSSK
-1685 QKEAIQAAFCSPHES
+1685 QREAVHTAFCPPLES
-1700 SRKQEGGENSNPPSS
+1700 SRKQDMENSNPPSP
-1715 LLMELSPIANQRT
+1715 LLMELSPISNQRT
-1728 LTLNFTEEN
+1728 ISLNFTEEK
-1737 FNSSVSE
+1737 FNSSLSD
-1744 FTSPPQGRL
+1744 FTSPQGRV
-1753 APLFNQLEKQ
+1753 APLFSQLEKH

-1769 EVELHVVLTKSEKG
+1769 EVELRVVLTKSEKG

-1790 KGSDNTGC
+1790 KGSDNIGC

-1810 DGRLRPGDRLIK
+1810 DGRLQPGDRLIK

-1866 LPDISLNCS
+1866 LPDISLICS
-1875 EEELGVSLAGGH
+1875 QEELGISLAGGH
-1887 DSLYQVLYV
+1887 DSLYQVLYI
-1896 SDIRP
+1896 SDISP
-1901 RSAAASEGTLH
+1901 KSAAAREGTLH
-1912 ILDII
+1912 ILDVI
-1917 HYINGISSQGMTLS
+1917 HYINGISSQGMTLK
-1931 EAKRALEMALPKV
+1931 EAKRALEIALPNV
-1944 NLKATR
+1944 TLKATR

-1981 SKTEKGPDNCK
+1981 SKTEKGPHHYK
-1992 VNGET
+1992 INGET
-1997 NSSLHLRSLS
+1997 NNSLQLTSLT
-2007 QDPLSTERPP
+2007 QDPISKEMPP
-2017 RDRSFQASDLS
+2017 SDTTFQVSDFLK
-2028 NYNNNKEIQ
+2028 YNNHKDSINLSIPQ

-2068 NNSASETSHAET
+2068 NNSASETHHAET
-2080 NGKLLGEKSED
+2080 NEKLLEEKSED
-2091 TDYDGSSLPE
+2091 TDCDGSSLPE
-2101 DFSETQINGCEGHCN
+2101 DFSEQTQINGCQEHCN
-2116 GNRRCGGLPQ
+2116 GSRKCGRLPQ
-2126 PPVIAQEE
+2126 
-2134 EDDDV
+2134 EDDDDI

-2147 IESINQPPSV
+2147 IELINQQQSV

-2164 NEELDALPVVQIFP
+2164 NEELAALPVVQIFP

-2199 QGVPSKEIEN
+2199 QGIPSKEIEN
-2209 LHDLKPLDQCLVGQT
+2209 LHDLKPLDQCLAGQT

-2247 PEGGYINASFIKMLV
+2247 PEGGYINASFIRMLV
-2262 GATEY
+2262 GTKEY

-2274 PLPNTVDD
+2274 PLPNTVAD

-2312 WPSALGKTTM
+2312 WPNAVGKTTM
-2322 VSDRLRL
+2322 VSDKLRL

-2340 IVRIMELEDIQTG
+2340 IIRIMELEDIQTG

-2402 GRSGTLICLDVVLS
+2402 GRSGTLICLDVVLG

-2431 LMRLQRHGMIQT
+2431 LMRLQRHGMVQT

-2454 LYVLRRLQAEEQQRS
+2454 LYVLKRLQAEEQ
-2469 H
+2469 

>member
-27 QSAESLQELLRKDT
+27 QSAESLQELLRK
-41 ADPAALGF
+41 ADPTALSF

-62 GVSFTD
+62 SVSFTD

-74 DLEAFT
+74 DLQAFT

-85 QNQSPSSVSDVE
+85 QNQSLLSISDVE
-97 KAHIYSLGMTLY
+97 KVHIYSLGMTLY
-109 WGADYEVPESQPIK
+109 WGADYDVPESQPIK

-134 MCEDIVYAR
+134 MCEDTVYAR

-174 LVLGSWP
+174 LVLGSVP

-191 KKLRADR
+191 KKLHTDK

-208 KRLPTGRMTDGGIG
+208 KRLPTGKDATDEQKQ
-222 YPAPFSQQIVLNK
+222 SMLNK
-235 GLSKSLEFLSTRD
+235 GLSKSLEFLSTSNSC
-248 ARGEKE
+248 GEKE
-254 LSQNIASYYNSGHE
+254 FSQNIASDYNSVHE
-268 DATDGCCPYRF
+268 DSTDSCCPYRF
-279 RASNLEKKANGDPKR
+279 RASNQEKKANNDPKR
-294 KVWASSSDLLCTVH
+294 KVWASSSDLLCATH
-308 HVTEGGHVPDS
+308 KVTEGDYVTDS
-319 PKPHRQD
+319 HKHHHQGRTISG
-326 RTLPGR
+326 RTL
-332 TSGAPTNK
+332 GAPINK

-358 LDQVLH
+358 LDQMLH

-401 RKYNSYHRD
+401 RKYKSHHSD
-410 VYSPDSESP
+410 VCSTDSEGQ
-419 SFMSSETDFRQ
+419 SFISSETDFRQ
-430 GPVRRYE
+430 VRRYE
-437 ALKDEG
+437 ALKDES
-443 SGSSLRIDDASS
+443 SGSSLRIDDTSS
-455 SGQKPGQRPRQ
+455 SGQKPGQRSRQ

-471 EDHLLSQE
+471 EDNLLSQE

-486 DEMMQLQAQVALR
+486 EEMMQLQAKMALR

-505 HPGDIVRPMV
+505 YPGDIVRPAV
-515 LDMTKDPFREIALET
+515 LDMTKDPLREIALET

-569 EENRRK
+569 EDNRRK

-582 GQRLE
+582 SQRLE

-594 ICKDVF
+594 VCKDVF

-617 ASIKD
+617 ASLKE
-622 NEYFFVDPELKLT
+622 NEYFFIDPELKLT

-673 HTLTHHQYY
+673 HTLTYHQYY
-682 LQLRKDLLEEKIR
+682 LQLRKDLLEEKIH

-714 DYQDEVHG
+714 DYQDEIHG

-752 HNTYAG
+752 HSAYAG

-797 GVCSKGVLIFEVHN
+797 GICSKGVLIFEVHN
-811 GARMPVLRFPWRET
+811 GTRMPVLRFPWRET

-938 YSELSLFQPAQGFSR
+938 YSELSLFQPAQGYSQ

-982 SPLRKNFVSPGN
+982 SPLRKNFVT
-994 ASSRK
+994 
-999 MGELMEKMFQAA
+999 
-1011 PKPDPESV
+1011 
-1019 VGGAKLNNS
+1019 
-1028 HCHAG
+1028 AG
-1033 FNASLERK
+1033 TFFFNVLFLW
-1041 KNESDSSSA
+1041 SA
-1050 DDAVQA
+1050 DGLQT
-1056 FAIGQ
+1056 
-1061 HSLLESN
+1061 
-1068 DGIQAEKTIAV
+1068 EKNIPV

-1111 KFDLGIFIHSVIP
+1111 KFDLGIFIHSVTP

-1141 SVNNVSLEGVGHPAA
+1141 SVNNMSLEGVSHPAA

-1180 GTSSLQRKGYFK
+1180 GTSSLLRKGYFK
-1192 KSSLMADQEA
+1192 KSSLMADHEA

-1215 WRPNSGSLSAIGS
+1215 WRPNSGSLSGICS

-1245 SLSQSQNNH
+1245 SLSQSQTNH

-1259 ISDQQEFQR
+1259 VNDQQELQR
-1268 CSNPP
+1268 CSNPL
-1273 LGGPKCSE
+1273 LGPPKCSE
-1281 RNGSSSETNLTKTKL
+1281 RNGSSSEANLNKSKL
-1296 TGMAEAPETPDYSDR
+1296 TGMAETPDYSDR

-1321 SSSLEQTALK
+1321 SSSQEQTALK
-1331 KVPSLVNFFNSVN
+1331 KEPSLVNFFSSVN
-1344 SKMPLKRGDI
+1344 SKMPLKPGDI

-1392 AAEGDGRIQKGDR
+1392 AAEADGRIQKGDR

-1410 GTTLEGATHKQAVE
+1410 GITLEGATHKQAVE

-1444 ARVQVPTTSQCAP
+1444 ARVHAPTTSQCTP
-1457 TNKPGH
+1457 TNNPGH
-1463 GAVLEKPLKK
+1463 STLLEKPVKK

-1503 FCREDSVT
+1503 FCREDSVS

-1594 SPPQIFPKAGRE
+1594 SPPKIFPKVSRE
-1606 NQPPTNGGGQGDS
+1606 NLPPPNGEPEDS
-1619 SDENEALDQSKP
+1619 SDENETIDQSKK
-1631 IRSPPRRDSYSDSSG
+1631 IRSPSRRDSYSDSSG

-1651 IAVNPANPKWNPA
+1651 IITNPANPKWNSA

-1677 SPYETSSK
+1677 SPYETPSK
-1685 QKEAIQAAFCSPHES
+1685 QKEAVHAAFCSPHES
-1700 SRKQEGGENSNPPSS
+1700 SRRQEMENRHVSLVDFTACGLACVLFVLSS
-1715 LLMELSPIANQRT
+1715 TSD
-1728 LTLNFTEEN
+1728 
-1737 FNSSVSE
+1737 
-1744 FTSPPQGRL
+1744 FTSPQGRL
-1753 APLFNQLEKQ
+1753 APLFNQVEKH

-1822 VNEID
+1822 VNETD
-1827 VTNMSHTDAVSF
+1827 VTNMSHTDAVTF
-1839 LRAAPKTVMLVLGR
+1839 LRAAPKMVMLVLGR

-1866 LPDISLNCS
+1866 LPDISLTCS
-1875 EEELGVSLAGGH
+1875 QEELGISLAGGH
-1887 DSLYQVLYV
+1887 DSLYQVLYI
-1896 SDIRP
+1896 SDISP
-1901 RSAAASEGTLH
+1901 KSAAALEGTLR

-1917 HYINGISSQGMTLS
+1917 HYINGISSQGLS
-1931 EAKRALEMALPKV
+1931 LKEAKRALEIALPNV
-1944 NLKATR
+1944 VLKATR
-1950 DGHPVFPKAKE
+1950 YSLECLFFP
-1961 HEFIGLKSIKQNGH
+1961 
-1975 FQGEHC
+1975 
-1981 SKTEKGPDNCK
+1981 
-1992 VNGET
+1992 
-1997 NSSLHLRSLS
+1997 SLS
-2007 QDPLSTERPP
+2007 LCTHPALTCIQNMLRGDSREEEGRVAIILMLKVFFKAEV
-2017 RDRSFQASDLS
+2017 
-2028 NYNNNKEIQ
+2028 Q

-2068 NNSASETSHAET
+2068 NNSASETHHT
-2080 NGKLLGEKSED
+2080 NGKLLEEKSED

-2101 DFSETQINGCEGHCN
+2101 DFSEKNVFFIFFF
-2116 GNRRCGGLPQ
+2116 RLPQ
-2126 PPVIAQEE
+2126 QPVMAQA
-2134 EDDDV
+2134 DDDDI

-2147 IESINQPPSV
+2147 IESINQPQSV

-2164 NEELDALPVVQIFP
+2164 NEELAALPVVQFFP

-2199 QGVPSKEIEN
+2199 QGIPSKEIES

-2247 PEGGYINASFIKMLV
+2247 PEGGYINASFIRMLV
-2262 GATEY
+2262 GTKEY

-2274 PLPNTVDD
+2274 PLPNTVAD

-2312 WPSALGKTTM
+2312 WPNALGKTTM
-2322 VSDRLRL
+2322 VNDNLRL
-2329 SLVRLQELKGF
+2329 SLVQLQELKGF
-2340 IVRIMELEDIQTG
+2340 IIRIMELEDIQTG

-2402 GRSGTLICLDVVLS
+2402 GRSGTLICLDVVLG

-2421 LEFDISEVVR
+2421 LKFDISEVVR
-2431 LMRLQRHGMIQT
+2431 LMRLQRHGMVQT

-2454 LYVLRRLQAEEQQRS
+2454 LYVLRRLQAEEQQRNS
-2469 H
+2469 

>member
-1 MHVSLAEALEV
+1 
-12 RGGPLQEEEIWAVLN
+12 
-27 QSAESLQELLRKDT
+27 
-41 ADPAALGF
+41 
-49 LISPWSLLLLPSG
+49 
-62 GVSFTD
+62 
-68 KNVSNQ
+68 
-74 DLEAFT
+74 
-80 EPGAL
+80 
-85 QNQSPSSVSDVE
+85 
-97 KAHIYSLGMTLY
+97 
-109 WGADYEVPESQPIK
+109 
-123 LGDHLNSILLG
+123 
-134 MCEDIVYAR
+134 
-143 VSVRT
+143 
-148 VLDACSAHIRNSNC
+148 
-162 APSFSYVKQLVK
+162 
-174 LVLGSWP
+174 
-181 GVDQLSCTGE
+181 
-191 KKLRADR
+191 
-198 SQAIR
+198 
-203 ERLRG
+203 
-208 KRLPTGRMTDGGIG
+208 
-222 YPAPFSQQIVLNK
+222 
-235 GLSKSLEFLSTRD
+235 
-248 ARGEKE
+248 
-254 LSQNIASYYNSGHE
+254 
-268 DATDGCCPYRF
+268 
-279 RASNLEKKANGDPKR
+279 
-294 KVWASSSDLLCTVH
+294 
-308 HVTEGGHVPDS
+308 
-319 PKPHRQD
+319 
-326 RTLPGR
+326 
-332 TSGAPTNK
+332 
-340 EGRYS
+340 
-345 DGSIALDIFGPQK
+345 
-358 LDQVLH
+358 
-364 VSETSTSAA
+364 
-373 LLCAFDRIKE
+373 
-383 KQKKLQLLREAMN
+383 
-396 VEEHV
+396 
-401 RKYNSYHRD
+401 
-410 VYSPDSESP
+410 
-419 SFMSSETDFRQ
+419 
-430 GPVRRYE
+430 
-437 ALKDEG
+437 
-443 SGSSLRIDDASS
+443 
-455 SGQKPGQRPRQ
+455 
-466 YEATP
+466 
-471 EDHLLSQE
+471 
-479 VMLKRQE
+479 MLKRQE
-486 DEMMQLQAQVALR
+486 EEMMQLQAKM

-505 HPGDIVRPMV
+505 YPGDIVRPPV
-515 LDMTKDPFREIALET
+515 LDMTKDPLREIALET

-569 EENRRK
+569 EDNRRK

-594 ICKDVF
+594 LCKDVF

-617 ASIKD
+617 ASLKE
-622 NEYFFVDPELKLT
+622 NEYFFIDPELKLT

-673 HTLTHHQYY
+673 HTLTYHQYY
-682 LQLRKDLLEEKIR
+682 LQLRKDLLEEKIH

-752 HNTYAG
+752 HSTYAS

-797 GVCSKGVLIFEVHN
+797 GICSKGVLIFEVHN
-811 GARMPVLRFPWRET
+811 GTRMPVLRFPWRET

-938 YSELSLFQPAQGFSR
+938 YSELSLFQPAQGYSR

-974 LTQSQVLV
+974 LTQSQMLV
-982 SPLRKNFVSPGN
+982 SPLRKNFVTSGS

-999 MGELMEKMFQAA
+999 MEELMEKIFQTA
-1011 PKPDPESV
+1011 PKSDPESV

-1028 HCHAG
+1028 HSHAG
-1033 FNASLERK
+1033 LNASLERK
-1041 KNESDSSSA
+1041 KNEFDSSSA
-1050 DDAVQA
+1050 EDAGQA
-1056 FAIGQ
+1056 FVI
-1061 HSLLESN
+1061 
-1068 DGIQAEKTIAV
+1068 DGLQTEKNIPV

-1098 GLGFEITGGEKTG
+1098 GLGFEIAGGEKTG
-1111 KFDLGIFIHSVIP
+1111 KFDLGIFIHSVTP

-1141 SVNNVSLEGVGHPAA
+1141 SVNNVSLEGVSHPAA

-1180 GTSSLQRKGYFK
+1180 GTSSLLRKGYFK
-1192 KSSLMADQEA
+1192 KSSLMADHEA

-1215 WRPNSGSLSAIGS
+1215 WKPNSGSLSGICS
-1228 SKWGGS
+1228 SKWDGS

-1245 SLSQSQNNH
+1245 SLSQSQTNH

-1259 ISDQQEFQR
+1259 INDQQELQR
-1268 CSNPP
+1268 CSNPL
-1273 LGGPKCSE
+1273 LGPPKCSE
-1281 RNGSSSETNLTKTKL
+1281 RNGSSSEANLIKSKL
-1296 TGMAEAPETPDYSDR
+1296 TGMAETPDYSDR

-1321 SSSLEQTALK
+1321 SSSQEQTALK
-1331 KVPSLVNFFNSVN
+1331 KEPSLVNFFSSMN
-1344 SKMPLKRGDI
+1344 SKMPLKPGDI

-1392 AAEGDGRIQKGDR
+1392 AAEADGRIQKGDR

-1410 GTTLEGATHKQAVE
+1410 GITLEGATHKQAVE

-1444 ARVQVPTTSQCAP
+1444 ARVHAPTTSQGIP

-1463 GAVLEKPLKK
+1463 STLLEKPVKK

-1503 FCREDSVT
+1503 FCREDSVS

-1535 QIEVGDVILK
+1535 HIEVGDVILK
-1545 VNGSS
+1545 
-1550 LKGLSQQE
+1550 E

-1579 GILPEIDPTLLTPIH
+1579 GILPEIDPTLLRAEKTCLPLMESQKIALMKTKPLTKARR
-1594 SPPQIFPKAGRE
+1594 SGPLLGETATATAVGAEGRKSSQI
-1606 NQPPTNGGGQGDS
+1606 QP
-1619 SDENEALDQSKP
+1619 AQSGLLLCIK
-1631 IRSPPRRDSYSDSSG
+1631 
-1646 SGGEE
+1646 
-1651 IAVNPANPKWNPA
+1651 
-1664 LYQTPSQSAPQAP
+1664 PQANRHLKCLVLMRHP
-1677 SPYETSSK
+1677 ASK
-1685 QKEAIQAAFCSPHES
+1685 
-1700 SRKQEGGENSNPPSS
+1700 RKRSTHNPPSP
-1715 LLMELSPIANQRT
+1715 LIMELSPISNQRT
-1728 LTLNFTEEN
+1728 ITLNFTEEK
-1737 FNSSVSE
+1737 FNSSTSD
-1744 FTSPPQGRL
+1744 FTSPQGRL
-1753 APLFNQLEKQ
+1753 APLFNQLEKH

-1822 VNEID
+1822 VNETD
-1827 VTNMSHTDAVSF
+1827 VTNMSHTDAVTF

-1866 LPDISLNCS
+1866 LPDISLTCS
-1875 EEELGVSLAGGH
+1875 QEELGISLAGGH
-1887 DSLYQVLYV
+1887 DSLYQVLYI
-1896 SDIRP
+1896 SDISP
-1901 RSAAASEGTLH
+1901 KSAAALEGTLR

-1917 HYINGISSQGMTLS
+1917 HYINGISSQGLS
-1931 EAKRALEMALPKV
+1931 LKEAKRALEIALPNV
-1944 NLKATR
+1944 ILKATR

-1975 FQGEHC
+1975 FQGEHG

-1992 VNGET
+1992 INGET
-1997 NSSLHLRSLS
+1997 NSSLQLRSLT
-2007 QDPLSTERPP
+2007 QDPISKEMPPTEV
-2017 RDRSFQASDLS
+2017 
-2028 NYNNNKEIQ
+2028 Q

-2068 NNSASETSHAET
+2068 NNSASETHHAET
-2080 NGKLLGEKSED
+2080 NGKLLEEKSED

-2116 GNRRCGGLPQ
+2116 GNRMYGRLPQ
-2126 PPVIAQEE
+2126 QPVIAQE
-2134 EDDDV
+2134 DDDDI

-2147 IESINQPPSV
+2147 IESINQPQSV

-2164 NEELDALPVVQIFP
+2164 NEELAALPVVQIFP
-2178 SGNYTGSK
+2178 LGNYTGSK
-2186 LKSTIQKLRGVLE
+2186 LKSTIQKLR
-2199 QGVPSKEIEN
+2199 
-2209 LHDLKPLDQCLVGQT
+2209 D
-2224 KENRKKNRYKNILP
+2224 
-2238 YDTTRVLLG
+2238 DTTRVLLG
-2247 PEGGYINASFIKMLV
+2247 PEGGYINASFIRMLV
-2262 GATEY
+2262 GTKEY

-2274 PLPNTVDD
+2274 PLPNTVAD

-2312 WPSALGKTTM
+2312 WPNALVKTTM
-2322 VSDRLRL
+2322 VSDKLRL
-2329 SLVRLQELKGF
+2329 SLVRLQELK
-2340 IVRIMELEDIQTG
+2340 
-2353 ELRHISHLNFTAWPD
+2353 D

-2402 GRSGTLICLDVVLS
+2402 GRSGTLICLDVVLG

-2431 LMRLQRHGMIQT
+2431 LMRLQRHGMVQT

-2454 LYVLRRLQAEEQQRS
+2454 LYVLRRLQAEEQQRNS
-2469 H
+2469 